1 MKNSKIKNIAGYLAR
16 GFLKNPLTP
25 ILAFAILSLGYISL
39 EVMPRE
45 EDPQIAVS
53 GGSIIVPMPGA
64 SPIEIDNAI
73 LKPLERKISEIKGVK
88 DVYSTAMHNVGMLN
102 IQYKIGEDRES
113 SNLKLYD
120 KVMQNMD
127 SLPGGAMNPIVKPF
141 DIDID
146 VPIVTVAF
154 YKKKDLGID
163 HIKLY
168 RQIKEIQQ
176 DINAIQDISKTT
188 LKGAKRPQFNV
199 LLDLDKLSAYH
210 ISIGQVVQSIQ
221 AIAKNSPEVDLPS
234 KDNRL
239 VVFGV
244 TNAINSIEDLQNLI
258 IAKYMG
264 SLVYLKDIA
273 KVEYYYDI
281 QNYKEALISY
291 KAEGSPLSDPE
302 DQVTLTISK
311 LKGTNAVHL
320 AEKVLALL
328 EAYEADLQ
336 KNGLAYIVTRN
347 YGERAN
353 EAVNELVHH
362 LVLTI
367 AIISLI
373 LIPFL
378 GWRESLVVTIAVPM
392 ILAATLFI
400 AFMTDQ
406 TINRITLFAFLL
418 SLGLIV
424 DDAIIVIENIHR
436 RMHLKETE
444 NQSFD
449 QIIIEAT
456 DEIGPST
463 NIATIAI
470 MLTMIPMAFVGGMM
484 GQFMLPIPLMEEL
497 VYKIVSSKKNQ
508 RRVGFIVL
516 FFLIFAVAMIPTKI
530 VLAKM
535 LPGKSANTFSIYVD
549 TATNSTVKQTQEV
562 VECVVNEMKHEENV
576 KNMEM
581 FIGQG
586 APLDYAG
593 LVKGSAF
600 KSLKNHREPDR

>member
-1 MKNSKIKNIAGYLAR
+1 MNQNKKYKIKNIAGHLSKA
-16 GFLKNPLTP
+16 FLNNPLTA

-53 GGSIIVPMPGA
+53 GGSIIIPMPGA
-64 SPIEIDNAI
+64 SPDEIDNAV
-73 LKPLERKISEIKGVK
+73 LKPLERRLSEIKGIK
-88 DVYSTAMHNVGMLN
+88 DIYSTAMHNVGMIN
-102 IQYKIGEDRES
+102 VQYKIGEDRES

-127 SLPGGAMNPIVKPF
+127 SLPGGTRMPIVKPF

-154 YKKKDLGID
+154 YKKEEKGID
-163 HIKLY
+163 HIYLY
-168 RQIKEIQQ
+168 KQIKDIQQ
-176 DINAIQDISKTT
+176 EINAIQDISKTN
-188 LKGAKRPQFNV
+188 LKGAKKPQFNV

-221 AIAKNSPEVDLPS
+221 AIAKNAPEIDLPT

-239 VVFGV
+239 IVFGV
-244 TNAINSIEDLQNLI
+244 KNAINSVDDLRNLI

-264 SLVYLKDIA
+264 SLIYLKDIA
-273 KVEYYYDI
+273 NVEYFYDI

-291 KAEGSPLSDPE
+291 KADGEPNLSE
-302 DQVTLTISK
+302 TKDQVTLEISK
-311 LKGTNAVHL
+311 LKGTNAVEL
-320 AEKVLALL
+320 AEKVIENLKENEEAL
-328 EAYEADLQ
+328 E
-336 KNGLAYIVTRN
+336 KNGLGYIITRN

-367 AIISLI
+367 GIIALI

-392 ILAATLFI
+392 ILAATLFV

-436 RMHLKETE
+436 RMHLKET
-444 NQSFD
+444 QDQTFD
-449 QIIIEAT
+449 EIIIQAT

-484 GQFMLPIPLMEEL
+484 GQFMLPIPLNVPVAL
-497 VYKIVSSKKNQ
+497 AVS
-508 RRVGFIVL
+508 L
-516 FFLIFAVAMIPTKI
+516 FVAYVFAPF
-530 VLAKM
+530 LAKK
-535 LPGKSANTFSIYVD
+535 LIKRT
-549 TATNSTVKQTQEV
+549 
-562 VECVVNEMKHEENV
+562 
-576 KNMEM
+576 
-581 FIGQG
+581 
-586 APLDYAG
+586 
-593 LVKGSAF
+593 KGG
-600 KSLKNHREPDR
+600 H

>member
-1 MKNSKIKNIAGYLAR
+1 MSQNKQPYKIKNIAGHLSKT
-16 GFLKNPLTP
+16 FLTNPLTA

-64 SPIEIDNAI
+64 SPDEINNAV
-73 LKPLERKISEIKGVK
+73 LKPLERRISEIKGVK
-88 DVYSTAMHNVGMLN
+88 DIYSTAMHNVGMLN

-127 SLPGGAMNPIVKPF
+127 SIPGGAMMPIVKPF

-154 YKKKDLGID
+154 YKKKELGID
-163 HIKLY
+163 HILLY
-168 RQIKEIQQ
+168 KQIKDIQQ
-176 DINAIQDISKTT
+176 DINAIENISKTT

-210 ISIGQVVQSIQ
+210 ISIGQVVNSIQ
-221 AIAKNSPEVDLPS
+221 AIAKNAPEIDLPT

-239 VVFGV
+239 IVFGV
-244 TNAINSIEDLQNLI
+244 KNAINSVEDLQNLI

-264 SLVYLKDIA
+264 SLIYLKDIA
-273 KVEYYYDI
+273 KVEYFYDI
-281 QNYKEALISY
+281 QNYKEALISFQADGEP
-291 KAEGSPLSDPE
+291 KLGETK
-302 DQVTLTISK
+302 DQVTMTISK

-320 AEKVLALL
+320 AEKVLETLEENSEAL
-328 EAYEADLQ
+328 E
-336 KNGLAYIVTRN
+336 KHGLGYIVTRN

-444 NQSFD
+444 NQTFD
-449 QIIIEAT
+449 EIIVEAT

-484 GQFMLPIPLMEEL
+484 GQFMLPIPLNVPVAL
-497 VYKIVSSKKNQ
+497 GVS
-508 RRVGFIVL
+508 L
-516 FFLIFAVAMIPTKI
+516 FVAYVFAPY
-530 VLAKM
+530 LAKK
-535 LPGKSANTFSIYVD
+535 LIKRS
-549 TATNSTVKQTQEV
+549 
-562 VECVVNEMKHEENV
+562 
-576 KNMEM
+576 
-581 FIGQG
+581 
-586 APLDYAG
+586 
-593 LVKGSAF
+593 KGS
-600 KSLKNHREPDR
+600 H

>member
-1 MKNSKIKNIAGYLAR
+1 MKHAKIKNIAGYLSRA
-16 GFLKNPLTP
+16 FLKNPLTP
-25 ILAFAILSLGYISL
+25 ILAIAILSLGYISL

-53 GGSIIVPMPGA
+53 GGSIIIPMPGA
-64 SPIEIDNAI
+64 SPIEIDNAV

-168 RQIKEIQQ
+168 KQIKDIQQ
-176 DINAIQDISKTT
+176 DINSIQDISKTT

-199 LLDLDKLSAYH
+199 LMDLDKLSAYH
-210 ISIGQVVQSIQ
+210 ISIAQVVHSIQ
-221 AIAKNSPEVDLPS
+221 AIAKNSPQVDLPS

-244 TNAINSIEDLQNLI
+244 KNAINSIDDLQNLI

-264 SLVYLKDIA
+264 SLIYLKNIA

-291 KAEGSPLSDPE
+291 KADGSPLSDSK
-302 DQVTLTISK
+302 DQVTMTISK
-311 LKGTNAVHL
+311 LKGTNAVQL
-320 AEKVLALL
+320 ADKVLNLLQGYAPAL
-328 EAYEADLQ
+328 E
-336 KNGLAYIVTRN
+336 KNGLGYIVTRN
-347 YGERAN
+347 YGVRAD

-367 AIISLI
+367 GIISLI

-436 RMHLKETE
+436 RMHLKETQ

-484 GQFMLPIPLMEEL
+484 GQFMLPIPLNVPVAL
-497 VYKIVSSKKNQ
+497 AVS
-508 RRVGFIVL
+508 L
-516 FFLIFAVAMIPTKI
+516 FVAYVFAPF
-530 VLAKM
+530 LAK
-535 LPGKSANTFSIYVD
+535 K
-549 TATNSTVKQTQEV
+549 
-562 VECVVNEMKHEENV
+562 
-576 KNMEM
+576 
-581 FIGQG
+581 FIKRT
-586 APLDYAG
+586 
-593 LVKGSAF
+593 KGG
-600 KSLKNHREPDR
+600 H

>member
-1 MKNSKIKNIAGYLAR
+1 MNQNKKYKIKNIAGHLSK
-16 GFLKNPLTP
+16 GFLNNPLTA

-39 EVMPRE
+39 EMMPRE

-53 GGSIIVPMPGA
+53 GGSIIIPMPGA
-64 SPIEIDNAI
+64 SPDEIDNAV
-73 LKPLERKISEIKGVK
+73 LKPLERRLSEIKGIK
-88 DVYSTAMHNVGMLN
+88 DIYSTAMHNVGMIN
-102 IQYKIGEDRES
+102 VQYKIGEDRES

-127 SLPGGAMNPIVKPF
+127 SLPGGTMMPIVKPF

-154 YKKKDLGID
+154 YKKEEKGID
-163 HIKLY
+163 HIYLY
-168 RQIKEIQQ
+168 KQIKDIQQ
-176 DINAIQDISKTT
+176 EINAIQDISKTN
-188 LKGAKRPQFNV
+188 LKGAKKPQFNV

-221 AIAKNSPEVDLPS
+221 AIAKNSPEIDLPT

-239 VVFGV
+239 IVFGV
-244 TNAINSIEDLQNLI
+244 KNAINSVDDLRNLI

-264 SLVYLKDIA
+264 SLIYLKDIA
-273 KVEYYYDI
+273 NVEYFYDI

-291 KAEGSPLSDPE
+291 KADGEPDLSE
-302 DQVTLTISK
+302 TKDQVTLEISK
-311 LKGTNAVHL
+311 LKGTNAVEL
-320 AEKVLALL
+320 AEKVIENLEENAEAL
-328 EAYEADLQ
+328 E
-336 KNGLAYIVTRN
+336 KNGLGYIVTRN

-367 AIISLI
+367 GIIALI

-436 RMHLKETE
+436 RMHLKETQ

-449 QIIIEAT
+449 EIIIEAT

-484 GQFMLPIPLMEEL
+484 GQFMLPIPLNVPVAL
-497 VYKIVSSKKNQ
+497 AVS
-508 RRVGFIVL
+508 L
-516 FFLIFAVAMIPTKI
+516 FVAYVFAPF
-530 VLAKM
+530 LAKK
-535 LPGKSANTFSIYVD
+535 LIKRT
-549 TATNSTVKQTQEV
+549 
-562 VECVVNEMKHEENV
+562 
-576 KNMEM
+576 
-581 FIGQG
+581 
-586 APLDYAG
+586 
-593 LVKGSAF
+593 KGG
-600 KSLKNHREPDR
+600 H

>member
-1 MKNSKIKNIAGYLAR
+1 MKKYKIKNIAGHLAKA
-16 GFLKNPLTP
+16 FLNNPLTS
-25 ILAFAILSLGYISL
+25 ILAFSILALGYISL

-64 SPIEIDNAI
+64 SPDEINNAI
-73 LKPLERKISEIKGVK
+73 LKPLERRISEIKGIK

-102 IQYKIGEDRES
+102 IQYEIGEDRES

-127 SLPGGAMNPIVKPF
+127 TLPGGAMMPLVKPF

-154 YKKKDLGID
+154 YKKEELGID
-163 HIKLY
+163 HIVLY
-168 RQIKEIQQ
+168 KQIKDIQQ
-176 DINAIQDISKTT
+176 DVNAIPNISKTT
-188 LKGAKRPQFNV
+188 LKGAKKPQFNV
-199 LLDLDKLSAYH
+199 LLDLDKLAGYH

-221 AIAKNSPEVDLPS
+221 AIAKNSPEIDLPT

-239 VVFGV
+239 VLFGV
-244 TNAINSIEDLQNLI
+244 KNAINSIEDLQNLI
-258 IAKYMG
+258 IAQYLG
-264 SLVYLKDIA
+264 SLIYLKDIA
-273 KVEYYYDI
+273 DVKYYYDI
-281 QNYKEALISY
+281 QNHEEALISY
-291 KAEGSPLSDPE
+291 QADGAPFSQNE
-302 DQVTLTISK
+302 DQVTMTVSK
-311 LKGTNAVHL
+311 LKGTNAVEL
-320 AEKVLALL
+320 AEEILQTLQEN
-328 EAYEADLQ
+328 EATLS
-336 KNGLAYIVTRN
+336 KHGIGYIVTRN

-367 AIISLI
+367 VIISLI

-392 ILAATLFI
+392 ILAATLFV
-400 AFMTDQ
+400 AYLSDQ

-436 RMHLKETE
+436 HMHLKGSE
-444 NQSFD
+444 NKEFD
-449 QIIIEAT
+449 ELIIEAT

-484 GQFMLPIPLMEEL
+484 GQFMLPIPLNVPVGL
-497 VYKIVSSKKNQ
+497 AVS
-508 RRVGFIVL
+508 L
-516 FFLIFAVAMIPTKI
+516 FVAYVFTPF
-530 VLAKM
+530 LAK
-535 LPGKSANTFSIYVD
+535 K
-549 TATNSTVKQTQEV
+549 
-562 VECVVNEMKHEENV
+562 
-576 KNMEM
+576 
-581 FIGQG
+581 FIKRSQG
-586 APLDYAG
+586 
-593 LVKGSAF
+593 S
-600 KSLKNHREPDR
+600 H